1 MRIFLCLLFLLI
13 SFSQSFGGDDIEQ
26 RIKAIEDTLK
36 SHKKAISEQEQFLN
50 ELKEQKDASKDIK
63 TGTDGKTKATTAA
76 TGILG
81 NPASSNP
88 NISLLLNTFVY
99 TSNLKE
105 SDITGKY
112 FPAHV
117 GELGLKNG
125 FNLESAEL
133 FLFAPVDPYF
143 NLYASIPITFLGIEI
158 EEAYFVTTTLPAG
171 FQIKG
176 GKFRSN
182 FGRINSQHA
191 HQWDF
196 ADSPLPYPAFLGGDG
211 IREVGMQLTY
221 LPDIPIYTLMGVEV
235 LQGANDVL
243 FNSDSN
249 SRSGPNGFT
258 TFMKTSFDT
267 TDNSTLLLGPSLIKG
282 KTNTKSIAQGTEFR
296 GESTLYG
303 FELTH
308 KWKHS
313 KGRGLITQSEY
324 FQHVQKGE
332 LKGAAGAVDSLTR
345 VRDGFYV
352 QSVYQLD
359 RWRFGARYS
368 ATNLF
373 KNESILAGAR
383 TDTDEMPWKATGSI
397 EFSPTEFSL
406 IRFQYNNSK
415 LVYSQD
421 TNHEFILQVTMGI
434 GAHAAHSF

>member
-1 MRIFLCLLFLLI
+1 MKIHIAILFVLLFPLY
-13 SFSQSFGGDDIEQ
+13 SFGEDVET
-26 RIKAIEDTLK
+26 RIKAIEESLK
-36 SHKKAISEQEQFLN
+36 SQEKIILEQKQFLN
-50 ELKEQKDASKDIK
+50 ELKEQKDAPKDIK
-63 TGTDGKTKATTAA
+63 TGTDEKTKITT

-81 NPASSNP
+81 SSAVSNP

-105 SDITGKY
+105 SEITGKY

-143 NLYASIPITFLGIEI
+143 NLYASIPITLLGIEI
-158 EEAYFVTTTLPAG
+158 EEAYFVTTALPAG

-196 ADSPLPYPAFLGGDG
+196 ADSPLPYPIFLGGDG
-211 IREVGMQLTY
+211 IREVGAQLTY
-221 LPDIPIYTLMGVEV
+221 LPDIPVYTLMGIEV
-235 LQGANDVL
+235 LQGVNEIL
-243 FNSDSN
+243 FNSKTD

-258 TFMKTSFDT
+258 AFIKASFDI
-267 TDNSTLLLGPSLIKG
+267 TDNSTLLFGPSLIKG
-282 KTNTKSIAQGTEFR
+282 KTNTKSVAQGTEFR
-296 GESTLYG
+296 GDSTLYG
-303 FELTH
+303 FEITH
-308 KWKHS
+308 KWKQS
-313 KGRGLITQSEY
+313 KSRGLVTQSEY
-324 FQHVQKGE
+324 FQHIQKGE
-332 LKGAAGAVDSLTR
+332 LENASSVVDPLTR

-368 ATNLF
+368 ATNIF
-373 KNESILAGAR
+373 KNESILAGVR
-383 TDTDEMPWKATGSI
+383 TSANEMPWKATGSI

-406 IRFQYNNSK
+406 IRFQYNNSR
-415 LVYSQD
+415 LVYSKE
-421 TNHEFILQVTMGI
+421 TNHEFILQLTMGI